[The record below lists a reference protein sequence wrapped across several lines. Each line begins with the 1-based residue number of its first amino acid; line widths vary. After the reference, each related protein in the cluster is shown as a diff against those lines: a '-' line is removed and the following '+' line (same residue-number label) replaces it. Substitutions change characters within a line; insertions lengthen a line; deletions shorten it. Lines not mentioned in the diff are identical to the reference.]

1 MDQPTSAP
9 QQPPIPPPAFQPP
22 PGYLPPPPGAAGQ
35 VPPPYLPTATVGA
48 GIGLMSQF
56 SGDALWSIGLGLVS
70 IVVPFF
76 ANRVFYFLPL
86 IGIFYG
92 IRAIM
97 RGRLIGGIVGT
108 ALSVIG
114 GIITILALVGG

>member
-1 MDQPTSAP
+1 MDQPPSAP
-9 QQPPIPPPAFQPP
+9 QPPPPPAFQPP

-35 VPPPYLPTATVGA
+35 VPPPYLPTAAAGD

-86 IGIFYG
+86 VGIFYG

-97 RGRLIGGIVGT
+97 RGRMIGGIVGT

-114 GIITILALVGG
+114 GLITILTLMGG